1 MKATI
6 SFSVWNKAKN
16 RKSTR
21 TGTLASCGPPHSCTE
36 FQWSENSAL
45 EHGLPGCHNFF
56 FFLSSWK
63 KKHKT
68 KKNKQKN
75 KQTRNQKTLF
85 LLFIHMLH
93 RPVFVF
99 LPLAVNFAFP
109 WRNYLIWN
117 KVSLCIR
124 WTLHNKWR

>member
-56 FFLSSWK
+56 FCQGGR
-63 KKHKT
+63 
-68 KKNKQKN
+68 KNTKQKRKQTK
-75 KQTRNQKTLF
+75 KQTRNQKILF
-85 LLFIHMLH
+85 LLFIHMLR

-109 WRNYLIWN
+109 WRSYLIWN

-124 WTLHNKWR
+124 WTLYNKWG